1 MSPNPGSVLIVDDDA
16 AVRNS
21 LKFALGI
28 EGMDVRL
35 YGSGVELLADDH
47 LPEHG
52 CLVVDYHMPAINGIQ
67 LVGILQGRH
76 RNYPTILISGHVSDD
91 VRQRAA
97 AAGIHEVLEKP
108 LHDETLMNSIRLALS
123 ATGQDSVQER
133 PIPHGT

>member
-35 YGSGVELLADDH
+35 YSSGVELLADDH

-52 CLVVDYHMPAINGIQ
+52 CLVVDYQMPAINGIQ
-67 LVGILQGRH
+67 LVDILQGRH
-76 RNYPTILISGHVSDD
+76 RHYPTILISGHVSDD
-91 VRQRAA
+91 VRKRAA
-97 AAGIHEVLEKP
+97 AAGIHQVLEKP
-108 LHDETLMNSIRLALS
+108 LLDEDLVNSIRLAL
-123 ATGQDSVQER
+123 ATSGQASRIDLPPS
-133 PIPHGT
+133 GT

>member
-1 MSPNPGSVLIVDDDA
+1 MLPNPGSVLIVDDDA

-67 LVGILQGRH
+67 LVGILHGRH
-76 RNYPTILISGHVSDD
+76 RHYPTILISGHVSDD

-97 AAGIHEVLEKP
+97 AAGISEVLEKP
-108 LHDETLMNSIRLALS
+108 LHDETLMNSIRTALS
-123 ATGQDSVQER
+123 SGSPDSRAGLR
-133 PIPHGT
+133 PAGT

>member
-1 MSPNPGSVLIVDDDA
+1 MSPIPGAVLIVDDDA

-52 CLVVDYHMPAINGIQ
+52 CLVVDYHMPSINGIQ
-67 LVGILQGRH
+67 LVGILESRH
-76 RNYPTILISGHVSDD
+76 RHYPTILISGHVSDD
-91 VRQRAA
+91 VRDRAA
-97 AAGIHEVLEKP
+97 AAGIREVLEKP
-108 LHDETLMNSIRLALS
+108 LQDETLMNSIRMALS
-123 ATGQDSVQER
+123 GPGDAATGGMAPS
-133 PIPHGT
+133 GT

>member
-47 LPEHG
+47 LPERG
-52 CLVVDYHMPAINGIQ
+52 CLVVDYHMPSINGIQ
-67 LVGILQGRH
+67 LVGILHGRH
-76 RNYPTILISGHVSDD
+76 KHYPTILISGHVSDE
-91 VRQRAA
+91 VRDRAA
-97 AAGIHEVLEKP
+97 AAGIQEVLEKP
-108 LHDETLMNSIRLALS
+108 LHDETLMNRIRVALS
-123 ATGQDSVQER
+123 SNQDPKGGAAT
-133 PIPHGT
+133 PGT